1 MDDLIKLLHEMPL
14 PAVMVFA
21 GVLAV
26 GLLLR
31 QFGLAHGK
39 RTGPEGG
46 SSAQVMS
53 VIVDSSA
60 IARLTET
67 VRDLTEALNDVQKE
81 MEIHREI
88 HRSRR

>member
-1 MDDLIKLLHEMPL
+1 MDDLIKLIHEMPL

-31 QFGLAHGK
+31 QFGIAHGK
-39 RTGPEGG
+39 RTGPD
-46 SSAQVMS
+46 SSNSAQVLS

-60 IARLTET
+60 VARLTEK
-67 VRDLTEALNDVQKE
+67 VGDLTEAIQDIQKE

-88 HRSRR
+88 ARARR